1 MSNSIQQFNFHSHI
15 VRVEIDEDGNP
26 WFMAKDVCDILGYA
40 NSRKAISDH
49 CKACG
54 VTKRYTTS
62 TSDVGKRDTTSKAR
76 EFQEMTFINEGNL
89 YRLIIKS
96 NKPEAEPFES
106 WVCDEVLPSIRKH
119 GHYIDPNAR
128 PEHVPSSYC
137 KDRVTSVNKAFH
149 MIPGAVRAG
158 RSLGL
163 SQSDAIIRANQK
175 VIEQTGI
182 DVMNLFEVSARDIE
196 SRSNNPVEAVT
207 PLISLFV
214 SDWQSGA
221 IAAPFSHCL
230 GSQALRLF
238 HTWSEM
244 KGLSIRQGDN
254 HIMAALYQHPDLYGK
269 RVHVERGRYI
279 SAKKMLMIDGL
290 KPPSSMYF
298 VDWLSGCIATMEA
311 ALKLLE
317 AH

>member
-1 MSNSIQQFNFHSHI
+1 MTNSIQQFNFHSHI

-26 WFMAKDVCDILGYA
+26 WFMAKDVCDILGYLNHNNA
-40 NSRKAISDH
+40 VKDH
-49 CKACG
+49 CQAKG
-54 VTKRYTTS
+54 VSKRYPLQTS
-62 TSDVGKRDTTSKAR
+62 GGIQYPA
-76 EFQEMTFINEGNL
+76 FINEGNL

-119 GHYIDPNAR
+119 GYYIEPNAR
-128 PEHVPSSYC
+128 TEHFSQPYC
-137 KDRVTSVNKAFH
+137 RDRITSVNKAFH

-175 VIEQTGI
+175 VIESTGI
-182 DVMNLFEVSARDIE
+182 DVMNLFDMTRQDIE
-196 SRSNNPVEAVT
+196 LRSHNPIESAG

-221 IAAPFSHCL
+221 IEAPFSHCL

-238 HTWSEM
+238 HVWAER
-244 KGLSIRQGDN
+244 KNLSIRQGES
-254 HIMAALYQHPDLYGK
+254 HLMAALYQHPDLYGK
-269 RVHVERGRYI
+269 RMYIERGRHI
-279 SAKKMLMIDGL
+279 GAKKMLMIDGQ
-290 KPPSSMYF
+290 KPPHGVRL
-298 VDWLSGCIATMEA
+298 VDWLAGCVETMEA
-311 ALKLLE
+311 ALKILE
-317 AH
+317 AN